1 MFRFSSRRRHTRCAL
16 VAGVQTCARPI
27 SRAVLGGQPK
37 RRLGA
42 GEVRLPLL
50 GEGARALLRVVAGE
64 DRGADASVVG
74 PALVLVP
81 ALGVPDGL
89 HDRLDR
95 ERAVGAD
102 QVGDLVRSEEH
113 TSELQSLM
121 RNSYAVFCL
130 KKKKT
135 HTTTLI

>member
-89 HDRLDR
+89 H
-95 ERAVGAD
+95 
-102 QVGDLVRSEEH
+102 RSEESRVWNEGVSTCRSRWSPYH
-113 TSELQSLM
+113 
-121 RNSYAVFCL
+121 L
-130 KKKKT
+130 KKKHQTKKQ
-135 HTTTLI
+135 